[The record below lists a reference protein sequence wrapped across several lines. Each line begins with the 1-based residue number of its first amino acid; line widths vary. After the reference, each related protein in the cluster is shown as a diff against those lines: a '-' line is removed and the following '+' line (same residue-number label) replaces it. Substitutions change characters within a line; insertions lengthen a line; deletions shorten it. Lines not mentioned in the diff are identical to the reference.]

1 MRRRAGRYEP
11 YFGQANAVCDFF
23 SQAQM
28 GEMDGIEGPAQ
39 YADRA

>member
-1 MRRRAGRYEP
+1 MRRCAGRYEP
-11 YFGQANAVCDFF
+11 YLGQADCVCDFF

-39 YADRA
+39 HADRA